1 MRKPLLFGSIL
12 LLFACQPAVNIDDI
26 VTGPLF
32 VPPNG
37 TLDDQSLVVPKGRV
51 LSFVAQPME
60 KGETLK
66 ERIRLTSLDRGIA
79 GVETT
84 VEMNQFVVYGVGL
97 GTTTLTI
104 TDESGQEAELTFT
117 VRVIEP

>member
-1 MRKPLLFGSIL
+1 MRRALLPITL
-12 LLFACQPAVNIDDI
+12 LLGACHPAVDVDDVI
-26 VTGPLF
+26 TGPLF
-32 VPPNG
+32 VPPRG
-37 TLDDQSLVVPKGRV
+37 SLDDQSLVVPKGRV

-66 ERIRLTSLDRGIA
+66 ERIRLTSLDRAIA

-84 VEMNQFVVYGVGL
+84 VEMNQFVLYGAGV

-104 TDESGQEAELTFT
+104 TDESGRQAEPTFT
-117 VRVIEP
+117 VQVIDP